1 MSISKRSQLLFLD
14 IYLIPV
20 VENNYQ
26 IVTNP
31 CTAVHDF
38 SVKNE
43 YLFIFTE
50 SYKKKVEE
58 DV

>member
-38 SVKNE
+38 SVK
-43 YLFIFTE
+43 
-50 SYKKKVEE
+50 K
-58 DV
+58 